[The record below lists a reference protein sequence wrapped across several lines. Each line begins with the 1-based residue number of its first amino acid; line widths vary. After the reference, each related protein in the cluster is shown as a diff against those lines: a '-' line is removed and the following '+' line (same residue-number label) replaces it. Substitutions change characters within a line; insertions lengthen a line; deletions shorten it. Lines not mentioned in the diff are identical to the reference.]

1 MGLAVLPQLTGSH
14 LKRMR
19 PSLYGTSI
27 PYLSWFRCVSPSCS
41 RIRTAICGCAST
53 VKKLLLQ
60 AEKEMSFA
68 VRNVKT
74 NIMYTNQEKR
84 KRGTKTMIENR
95 NVNIITDAD
104 GKKLALINDI
114 RFKGKRQIDWDD
126 VKQYLEGYVGDYY
139 EIEESAERIYIGNE
153 LPEEYTESESRKSL
167 MGANAK
173 AKANA
178 ATAIPE
184 LIQIASNPAYEENR
198 KEKHNKNAKFGW
210 YRYDVRFALP
220 VYEENVLVRYNIFHA
235 RLLIN
240 HAENG
245 KKYLYDILAVKKE
258 TSKP

>member
-1 MGLAVLPQLTGSH
+1 MNFAARSVRT
-14 LKRMR
+14 
-19 PSLYGTSI
+19 SLM
-27 PYLSWFRCVSPSCS
+27 F
-41 RIRTAICGCAST
+41 
-53 VKKLLLQ
+53 
-60 AEKEMSFA
+60 
-68 VRNVKT
+68 
-74 NIMYTNQEKR
+74 TNQRKR
-84 KRGTKTMIENR
+84 KRGTKAMIENR

-104 GKKLALINDI
+104 GKKLVLINDI

-139 EIEESAERIYIGNE
+139 EIEENAERIYIGSE

-167 MGANAK
+167 MGAK

-184 LIQIASNPAYEENR
+184 LIQIASNPAFEENH
-198 KEKHNKNAKFGW
+198 KEKHNKNAKYGW
-210 YRYDVRFALP
+210 YRYDIRFALP
-220 VYEENVLVRYNIFHA
+220 IYEENVLVRYNIFHA

-245 KKYLYDILAVKKE
+245 RKYLYDILAIKKE

>member
-1 MGLAVLPQLTGSH
+1 
-14 LKRMR
+14 
-19 PSLYGTSI
+19 
-27 PYLSWFRCVSPSCS
+27 
-41 RIRTAICGCAST
+41 
-53 VKKLLLQ
+53 
-60 AEKEMSFA
+60 
-68 VRNVKT
+68 
-74 NIMYTNQEKR
+74 
-84 KRGTKTMIENR
+84 MIEHR

-104 GKKLALINDI
+104 GKKLVLINDI
-114 RFKGKRQIDWDD
+114 RFKGKRQIDWND
-126 VKQYLEGYVGDYY
+126 VKQYLKGYVGDYY
-139 EIEESAERIYIGNE
+139 EIEENAERIYIGNE

-184 LIQIASNPAYEENR
+184 LIQIASNPAFEENR
-198 KEKHNKNAKFGW
+198 KEKHNKNAEYGW

-220 VYEENVLVRYNIFHA
+220 VYEENTLVRYNIFHA

-245 KKYLYDILAVKKE
+245 RKYLYDILAIKKE

>member
-1 MGLAVLPQLTGSH
+1 MNFAARSARTSLT
-14 LKRMR
+14 
-19 PSLYGTSI
+19 
-27 PYLSWFRCVSPSCS
+27 
-41 RIRTAICGCAST
+41 ST
-53 VKKLLLQ
+53 NR
-60 AEKEMSFA
+60 E
-68 VRNVKT
+68 RR
-74 NIMYTNQEKR
+74 R
-84 KRGTKTMIENR
+84 KGTKAMIENR

-104 GKKLALINDI
+104 GKKLVLINDI
-114 RFKGKRQIDWDD
+114 RFKGKRQIDWDN
-126 VKQYLEGYVGDYY
+126 VKRYLEGYVGDYY
-139 EIEESAERIYIGNE
+139 EIEENAERIYIGNE

-198 KEKHNKNAKFGW
+198 KEKHNKNARYGW

-220 VYEENVLVRYNIFHA
+220 VYDENVLVRYNIFHA

>member
-1 MGLAVLPQLTGSH
+1 
-14 LKRMR
+14 
-19 PSLYGTSI
+19 
-27 PYLSWFRCVSPSCS
+27 
-41 RIRTAICGCAST
+41 
-53 VKKLLLQ
+53 
-60 AEKEMSFA
+60 
-68 VRNVKT
+68 
-74 NIMYTNQEKR
+74 
-84 KRGTKTMIENR
+84 MIENR

-104 GKKLALINDI
+104 GKKLVLINDI

-139 EIEESAERIYIGNE
+139 EIVENVERIFIGSE

-178 ATAIPE
+178 ATAIPG
-184 LIQIASNPAYEENR
+184 LIQIASNPAFEENR
-198 KEKHNKNAKFGW
+198 KEKHNKNAKYGR

-245 KKYLYDILAVKKE
+245 RKYLYDILAYRVGGGRAE
-258 TSKP
+258 P

>member
-1 MGLAVLPQLTGSH
+1 M
-14 LKRMR
+14 
-19 PSLYGTSI
+19 PSL
-27 PYLSWFRCVSPSCS
+27 
-41 RIRTAICGCAST
+41 
-53 VKKLLLQ
+53 Q
-60 AEKEMSFA
+60 AGKEMIFA
-68 VRNVKT
+68 VHSART
-74 NIMYTNQEKR
+74 SIMYTNQEKR
-84 KRGTKTMIENR
+84 KGRTAKMIENR

-104 GKKLALINDI
+104 GKKLVLINDI
-114 RFKGKRQIDWDD
+114 RFKGKRQIEWDD

-139 EIEESAERIYIGNE
+139 EIAENAEHIFIGNE

-184 LIQIASNPAYEENR
+184 LIQIATNPTFEENR

-220 VYEENVLVRYNIFHA
+220 VYEENILVRYNIFHA

-245 KKYLYDILAVKKE
+245 RKYLYDILAIKKE